1 MAESSAARPGRISG
15 GGPANLLAE
24 YRLGPEYRRPY
35 LSRFIVFGVFA
46 VLLAVLWTRSHLSL
60 WLVLDSFV
68 GPIATYQGVVYLWRD
83 RFRTRLTTEGIE
95 IRGYFDHFVPWR
107 EVKAIAEDGYGS
119 SQPLGAD
126 YDIHLVSPRGAP
138 YRRSGGRAGATIGRR
153 ARLGVVRVIR
163 FRGKSMMLRAPL
175 VTSWAPDPH
184 FEDKVADLQDLSRQY
199 GTRPA
204 DPGGRRG

>member
-1 MAESSAARPGRISG
+1 MTESSATGPGRISRSG
-15 GGPANLLAE
+15 SAYVLAE

-35 LSRFIVFGVFA
+35 LTRFIVFGVLA
-46 VLLAVLWTRSHLSL
+46 VLLAVLWTRSHLAL

-68 GPIATYQGVVYLWRD
+68 GPIATYHGLVYLWRD

-119 SQPLGAD
+119 SQPLDAD
-126 YDIHLVSPRGAP
+126 YDIRLVSPRGAP

-175 VTSWAPDPH
+175 VTSWAPDPY
-184 FEDKVADLQDLSRQY
+184 FEDKVAHLQDLSRQY

-204 DPGGRRG
+204 DPSGRRG